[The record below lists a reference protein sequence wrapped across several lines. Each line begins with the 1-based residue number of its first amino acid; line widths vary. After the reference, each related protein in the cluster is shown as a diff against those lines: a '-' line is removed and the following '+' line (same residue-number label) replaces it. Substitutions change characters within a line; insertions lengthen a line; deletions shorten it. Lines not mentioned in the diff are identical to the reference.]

1 MLMAVSTGVLEQQLA
16 VLAGAAPPVTHLSPI
31 RTGEAPN
38 SAYEEDSSRSGK
50 RQASSRGLNFRHLQS
65 TSWTVVNE

>member
-16 VLAGAAPPVTHLSPI
+16 VLAGAAPPATHLSLI

-38 SAYEEDSSRSGK
+38 SAYEEDSSR
-50 RQASSRGLNFRHLQS
+50 
-65 TSWTVVNE
+65 